1 MITKAYAGYSLRE
14 KERMNSSSGGIY
26 PLIAETVL
34 SIGGVVF
41 AACYDALNVMHKKID
56 SIEDLSSSQGSKYV
70 ASDLK
75 DTMRQ
80 VEQCLKEGVYVLF
93 VGMPCQCAGLK
104 SYLEIRKVDQAKLL
118 IIDFIC
124 HGAPSRMAWNA
135 YKKSLND
142 RGRELIFVNMR
153 DKTTGWSNGDYA
165 WYEKTSDGK
174 VIVTPRRKAPYMQG
188 TLANLYTRPSCFECA
203 FKGVERCTDITIG
216 DYWGVGSHLP
226 EMDDNKGTSLILIHT
241 DKGIQTFNA
250 IKESIRWAEG
260 SIDEAIKKN
269 LCLVQSTT
277 RNEKSYEF
285 YKRLNSGEDFIQ
297 IINDL
302 LKVSM
307 MSKIKNK
314 MKYLIT
320 HMGGVE
326 LDLTSSFSTV
336 DCGSCEQYNT
346 DSMEVAA

>member
-1 MITKAYAGYSLRE
+1 MITKAYACYSLRE
-14 KERMNSSSGGIY
+14 NERMNSSSGGIY

-34 SIGGVVF
+34 SMGGVVF
-41 AACYDALNVMHKKID
+41 AACYDALDVKHKKIN

-75 DTMRQ
+75 NTIQQ
-80 VEQCLKEGVYVLF
+80 VEQYLMDGVYVLF

-104 SYLEIRKVDQAKLL
+104 SYLEIRKVDQGKLL

-124 HGAPSRMAWNA
+124 HGAPSKIAWNA
-135 YKKSLND
+135 YKKSLID
-142 RGRELIFVNMR
+142 RGRELVLVNMR

-174 VIVTPRRKAPYMQG
+174 VIITPRRKAPYMRG

-203 FKGVERCTDITIG
+203 FKGVDRCTDITLG
-216 DYWGVGSHLP
+216 DYWGVHSHLP
-226 EMDDNKGTSLILIHT
+226 EMDDNKGTSLVLIHT
-241 DKGIQTFNA
+241 EKGMQTLNT

-260 SIDEAIKKN
+260 NIDEAIKN
-269 LCLVQSTT
+269 NICLIQSTT
-277 RNEKSYEF
+277 RNENSKEF
-285 YKRLNSGEDFIQ
+285 YRRLNSGEDFIQ
-297 IINDL
+297 IVDDL

-314 MKYLIT
+314 MKSLIT
-320 HMGGVE
+320 HMGVE
-326 LDLTSSFSTV
+326 LDLTSKLFTA
-336 DCGSCEQYNT
+336 DCGSYGKNNMS
-346 DSMEVAA
+346 SMEVAA